1 MGRYIGL
8 DLGTTTIIG
17 LILDTDTRQVVH
29 TESARNDARIAIRHR
44 RSSGRSEWHIV
55 LMHQMVLELLRNL
68 VHASGTSHVDAIGVT
83 GQMHGMVL
91 LDASNK
97 PRSSFIG
104 WQDQRCQEPMPGGT
118 TYVDEMLR
126 RGGALFERSG
136 CTPATGYM
144 GSTLF
149 WMRHNGKVPSGAFA
163 CFAPDFVVSS
173 LTDTRPVTDVTNAA
187 GSGLLDVAR
196 GCWHAELLEA
206 LGLDAAWLPEIRPSL
221 EQAGTLSAAAADATA
236 LPAGLPVAVA
246 NGDNQAS
253 FAGAVA
259 DYAQSL
265 LVNVGTGGQVSLHI
279 DEPIRGD
286 GLDLRPFLRRGY
298 LLVGA
303 SLCGGGSFRALSD
316 FIRAVGE
323 EVFDLHEFEDLD
335 DRLTRLAR
343 SAPAGSDGLR
353 CEPVFTGSR
362 QDPLRRARWE
372 GLSDTNFT
380 PSNLT
385 RSLLEGLAAQL
396 GLFYDEMRRL
406 GVGTR
411 TMLVGAGNGI
421 RRNPVLAE
429 ILSSHFGA
437 PMRIASHTEE
447 AAVGAALGAAVTVG
461 EYADIEEAGRSFI
474 RYDGLACRD

>member
-1 MGRYIGL
+1 
-8 DLGTTTIIG
+8 
-17 LILDTDTRQVVH
+17 
-29 TESARNDARIAIRHR
+29 
-44 RSSGRSEWHIV
+44 
-55 LMHQMVLELLRNL
+55 
-68 VHASGTSHVDAIGVT
+68 
-83 GQMHGMVL
+83 
-91 LDASNK
+91 
-97 PRSSFIG
+97 
-104 WQDQRCQEPMPGGT
+104 
-118 TYVDEMLR
+118 
-126 RGGALFERSG
+126 
-136 CTPATGYM
+136 
-144 GSTLF
+144 
-149 WMRHNGKVPSGAFA
+149 
-163 CFAPDFVVSS
+163 
-173 LTDTRPVTDVTNAA
+173 
-187 GSGLLDVAR
+187 
-196 GCWHAELLEA
+196 
-206 LGLDAAWLPEIRPSL
+206 
-221 EQAGTLSAAAADATA
+221 
-236 LPAGLPVAVA
+236 
-246 NGDNQAS
+246 
-253 FAGAVA
+253 
-259 DYAQSL
+259 
-265 LVNVGTGGQVSLHI
+265 
-279 DEPIRGD
+279 
-286 GLDLRPFLRRGY
+286 
-298 LLVGA
+298 
-303 SLCGGGSFRALSD
+303 
-316 FIRAVGE
+316 VGE